1 MRNRRNPTEAEKA
14 LCEVLVKDLD
24 FAGRGL
30 KRAVPIGPHV
40 ADLVSFDERVVVD
53 FEPHTQ
59 GDAAAGW
66 REEKRA
72 WLAERGYRIVVMEAR
87 VVETDPPAA
96 LEDLRGRLAALPPP
110 AR

>member
-1 MRNRRNPTEAEKA
+1 
-14 LCEVLVKDLD
+14 VLVKDRG
-24 FAGRGL
+24 FAGRGF

-59 GDAAAGW
+59 GDAAAGR

-72 WLAERGYRIVVMEAR
+72 WLAERGYRIIIMEAR
-87 VVETDPPAA
+87 VVEADPPAA
-96 LEDLRGRLAALPPP
+96 LEDLRARLAVLPPP
-110 AR
+110 SR